1 MPLVTMHPVI
11 ETKKLTKLYHMGE
24 VPVHALNGIDLQ
36 VQKGEFLAV
45 MGQSGSGKSTL
56 LNLLG
61 CLDTATSGEYL
72 LDGKP
77 VARLNTLEYADIRNQ
92 KIGFIFQ
99 GFNLLN
105 RTTAFENV
113 ELPLIYDRS
122 NRVKDHKKAVIEALR
137 KVNLEDRSDHMPQQ
151 LSGGEQQR
159 VAIARALVNNPSIIL
174 ADEPTGN
181 LDTHTSLEIIS
192 LLQRL
197 NLQGITIILVTHE
210 RHLAEYASRIIEL
223 SDGNLISDLQIT
235 NRKYA

>member
-1 MPLVTMHPVI
+1 MHPVI
-11 ETKKLTKLYHMGE
+11 ETKRLTKLYLMGE
-24 VPVHALNGIDLQ
+24 VLVHALNDIDLK
-36 VQKGEFLAV
+36 VLNGEFLAV

-77 VARLNTLEYADIRNQ
+77 VVGLNTLEYADIRNQ

-122 NRVKDHKKAVIEALR
+122 NKVKDHKKAVIDALR
-137 KVNLEDRSDHMPQQ
+137 KVNLDDRIDHMPQQ

-159 VAIARALVNNPSIIL
+159 VAIARALVNSPSLIL

-181 LDTHTSLEIIS
+181 LDTQTSLEIIS
-192 LLQRL
+192 LLQKL
-197 NLQGITIILVTHE
+197 NSQGITIILVTHE
-210 RHLAEYASRIIEL
+210 HHLAEYASRIIEL
-223 SDGNLISDLQIT
+223 SDGNLISDINVT